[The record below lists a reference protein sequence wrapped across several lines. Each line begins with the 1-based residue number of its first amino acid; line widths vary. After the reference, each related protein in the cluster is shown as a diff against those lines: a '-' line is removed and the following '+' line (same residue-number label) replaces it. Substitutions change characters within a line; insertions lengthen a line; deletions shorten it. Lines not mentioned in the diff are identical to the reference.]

1 MENLFWFTMM
11 KLSVQVHDSL
21 ERVSKEWPV
30 SPADALADA
39 RYHVFQTLTFLR
51 VWWDSFG
58 RGGAVAP
65 CLVEVRD
72 SEGRPVLFA
81 PFCLSTRKRV
91 RILTF
96 VDADAADYNAPI
108 LFPVDHE
115 WTRDRAAELWRLIVE
130 ALPSFDL
137 AIASKMPD
145 QVGGLTN
152 PLNLIADGPNAVACH
167 GNDLRRAWDEIDRA
181 IPFRKTLLKKMRA
194 LGRIGALDYFLVA
207 DEQDHDAVL
216 AFVLRQK
223 QRRFEETKVPGFD
236 ADPEKYAF
244 FHEGTRSF
252 VGARMLHLAGLRV
265 GDEIVGAM
273 WGLIQGKH
281 YYAILIGSEG
291 NDWAKYSIGRIVYY
305 KTLEW
310 LHKAGFEYMDLG
322 IGNEPW
328 KLDHCDTTVPL
339 AQMTVVRTWRG
350 RWYMRR
356 ARALET
362 LRDTT
367 LWGKVRPLK
376 WVVLRWFGRSFVGNT
391 QDKGRKGR

>member
-1 MENLFWFTMM
+1 MMM

-21 ERVSKEWPV
+21 ETVSKEWPV
-30 SPADALADA
+30 SPADAPANA

-51 VWWDSFG
+51 VWWDTFG
-58 RGGAVAP
+58 RGAAVTP

-72 SEGRPVLFA
+72 AEGRPVLFA
-81 PFCLSTRKRV
+81 PLGLSKRKQA

-96 VDADAADYNAPI
+96 ADADAADYNAPI

-115 WTRDRAAELWRLIVE
+115 WTRERAAELWRLIVE
-130 ALPSFDL
+130 ALPAFDL
-137 AIASKMPD
+137 VTLSKMPE

-152 PLNLIADGPNAVACH
+152 PLYLIADASNDVACH
-167 GNDLRRAWDEIDRA
+167 GTNLCRPWHEIDKA
-181 IPFRKTLLKKMRA
+181 VPFRKTLLKKMRG
-194 LGRIGALDYFLVA
+194 LERIGPLRYLVVA
-207 DEQDHDAVL
+207 DEQDHDGVL

-252 VGARMLHLAGLRV
+252 VDARMVHLAGLRV

-273 WGLIQGKH
+273 WGLVQGRH

-291 NDWAKYSIGRIVYY
+291 TEWAKYSIGRIVYY

-322 IGNEPW
+322 IGDEPW

-339 AQMTVVRTWRG
+339 AQMTVIRTWRG
-350 RWYMRR
+350 RWYRR
-356 ARALET
+356 RMRALESLRQT
-362 LRDTT
+362 L
-367 LWGKVRPLK
+367 LWRKLRPLK
-376 WVVLRWFGRSFVGNT
+376 WVVLRWLGQSFVGNT
-391 QDKGRKGR
+391 QGRRRG

>member
-1 MENLFWFTMM
+1 MM

-21 ERVSKEWPV
+21 ETVSKEWPV
-30 SPADALADA
+30 SPADAPANA

-51 VWWDSFG
+51 VWWDTFG
-58 RGGAVAP
+58 RGAAVTP

-72 SEGRPVLFA
+72 AEGRPVLFA
-81 PFCLSTRKRV
+81 PLGLSKRKQA

-96 VDADAADYNAPI
+96 ADADAADYNAPI

-115 WTRDRAAELWRLIVE
+115 WTRERAAELWRLIVE
-130 ALPSFDL
+130 ALPAFDL
-137 AIASKMPD
+137 VTLSKMPE

-152 PLNLIADGPNAVACH
+152 PLYLIADASNDVACH
-167 GNDLRRAWDEIDRA
+167 GNNLCRPWHEIDKA
-181 IPFRKTLLKKMRA
+181 VPFRKTLLKKMRG
-194 LGRIGALDYFLVA
+194 LERIGPLRYLVFA
-207 DEQDHDAVL
+207 DEQDHDGVL

-252 VGARMLHLAGLRV
+252 VDARMVHLAGLRV

-273 WGLIQGKH
+273 WGLVQGRH

-291 NDWAKYSIGRIVYY
+291 AEWAKYSIGRIVYY

-322 IGNEPW
+322 IGDEPW

-339 AQMTVVRTWRG
+339 AQMTVIRTWRG
-350 RWYMRR
+350 RWYRR
-356 ARALET
+356 RMRALESLRQT
-362 LRDTT
+362 L
-367 LWGKVRPLK
+367 LWRKLRPLK
-376 WVVLRWFGRSFVGNT
+376 WVVLRWLGQSFVGNT
-391 QDKGRKGR
+391 QSRRRG